1 MKTKFIATIAT
12 IAFFPIAGF
21 AQPSPPPPPVPPA
34 GPPDRHEKMPKVPV
48 TFLGVETSEVPGVVS
63 EQLGLPKGFGL
74 VVDYVVPDG
83 PAAAAGVQQND
94 IIKMLNDQILID
106 PNQLSKLVRS
116 FSEGTTVTLTV
127 LRKGQEQKI
136 PVKLAKKEVHE
147 HDSWLPRHRQGRD
160 WNFNDLGDLGDQM
173 RALKERLGDAQHDVI
188 RDAVTTAHE
197 AARRARDDARRAMD
211 EVRIFGSD
219 GGALK
224 STKID
229 IGKAQIVFSDDKGEM
244 KLETVDG
251 KKLLTANDPRGKLL
265 FSGPVETRED
275 VDKLPPEI
283 RQRYEKLQQNH
294 LPAVEPRVDA
304 DEDESVD
311 DDEEDEAPPMEQVQ
325 RQSVLSRNGIKFL
338 TQGDSA
344 ELLNLARLAAPA
356 EFSLLLN
363 VSSSAAKMHLCHDA
377 EESCSRFPVGSA
389 AFEVFAESGYRV
401 SSPRRSFPCRRES
414 THAIK
419 WACNGA
425 IFFAHSD
432 RCDLFSAPR
441 ANIDIVASSIAIS

>member
-1 MKTKFIATIAT
+1 MKTKFTATIAT
-12 IAFFPIAGF
+12 IVFFPIAGF
-21 AQPSPPPPPVPPA
+21 GQPSSPPPPVPPS

-106 PNQLSKLVRS
+106 PNQLSKLVRN

-136 PVKLAKKEVHE
+136 PVKLTKKEVHE
-147 HDSWLPRHRQGRD
+147 HDSWLPRHRHGRD

-188 RDAVTTAHE
+188 RDAVMTAHQ
-197 AARRARDDARRAMD
+197 AARHARDNARRAMD
-211 EVRIFGSD
+211 EVRILSND
-219 GGALK
+219 DGALK
-224 STKID
+224 TTKID
-229 IGKAQIVFSDDKGEM
+229 IGKAHIVFSDDKGEM

-251 KKLLTANDPRGKLL
+251 KKLLTANDPQGKLL
-265 FSGPVETRED
+265 FSGPVETKED

-294 LPAVEPRVDA
+294 LPGVTPRVDA
-304 DEDESVD
+304 DEDESAD
-311 DDEEDEAPPMEQVQ
+311 DDEEDEAPPMEQV
-325 RQSVLSRNGIKFL
+325 
-338 TQGDSA
+338 
-344 ELLNLARLAAPA
+344 
-356 EFSLLLN
+356 
-363 VSSSAAKMHLCHDA
+363 
-377 EESCSRFPVGSA
+377 
-389 AFEVFAESGYRV
+389 
-401 SSPRRSFPCRRES
+401 
-414 THAIK
+414 
-419 WACNGA
+419 
-425 IFFAHSD
+425 
-432 RCDLFSAPR
+432 
-441 ANIDIVASSIAIS
+441 